1 MCKKSYVM
9 RLTQIR
15 NPPEPIQ
22 QINEKDL
29 EIYFIAQ
36 IFSGGLVRQKKNNKN
51 VMKWNER
58 KSLS

>member
-29 EIYFIAQ
+29 EINFIAQ
-36 IFSGGLVRQKKNNKN
+36 IFSGLVRQKKNNKN

>member
-36 IFSGGLVRQKKNNKN
+36 IFSGLVRQKKNNKN
-51 VMKWNER
+51 VMNWNER

>member
-36 IFSGGLVRQKKNNKN
+36 IFGGLVLPKK
-51 VMKWNER
+51 E
-58 KSLS
+58 

>member
-36 IFSGGLVRQKKNNKN
+36 IFSRLVRQKKNNKN